1 MEKTKTRIFLYEFLS
16 KKKKV
21 DVEEAV
27 RQMLVRVSSVYFFDG
42 IEEVVLTKEKEKY
55 LEQKLNNGAFQSL
68 RDYIDENMIIFKKDS
83 KCYMALLRIP
93 SDFLDNF

>member
-1 MEKTKTRIFLYEFLS
+1 MQKTKAKIFLYQFLS
-16 KKKKV
+16 ESKKV

-27 RQMLVRVSSVYFFDG
+27 RQMLVRVSSVFFFDG
-42 IEEVVLTKEKEKY
+42 VDEITVTKETEEFLEKK
-55 LEQKLNNGAFQSL
+55 LENGAFQAI

-93 SDFLDNF
+93 SDFLDKF